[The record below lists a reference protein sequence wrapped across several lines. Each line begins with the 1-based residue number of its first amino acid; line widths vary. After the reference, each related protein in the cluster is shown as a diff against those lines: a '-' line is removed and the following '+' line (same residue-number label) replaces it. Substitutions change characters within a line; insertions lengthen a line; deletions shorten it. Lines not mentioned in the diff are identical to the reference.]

1 MFRLQYM
8 YLALKC
14 NKLMIVDEYTM
25 QTLKVN
31 ERQ

>member
-14 NKLMIVDEYTM
+14 NKSMIVDEYTM